1 MTYDEILKDK
11 GLMALPQFTSAMVS
25 TQPDQTADLLN
36 RYRDRFRQMVEELAT
51 KQAELEQYVNSL

>member
-1 MTYDEILKDK
+1 
-11 GLMALPQFTSAMVS
+11 MALPQFTSAMVS